1 MRTPEEVFHALVDGV
16 RELNAGDSSAAGRL
30 AELYAPDTDVRHP
43 MAPLGDTPL
52 RGREALRHHFAN
64 RPPGNAAR
72 AGMHAE
78 DIRIHHTTDP
88 EVIVAE
94 FTYRGDA
101 KWSVP
106 CVFVLRVR
114 DGQIVE
120 SRDYIAHVE
129 FARITGNLDTLFEQL
144 ATRGT
149 P

>member
-1 MRTPEEVFHALVDGV
+1 VRTPEDVFYALVDGV
-16 RELNAGDSSAAGRL
+16 RELNAGDGAAADRL

-52 RGREALRHHFAN
+52 RGREALRHHFAS

-78 DIRIHHTTDP
+78 DVRIHHTTDP

-101 KWSVP
+101 QWSVP

-114 DGQIVE
+114 DGLIVE

-129 FARITGNLDTLFEQL
+129 FARIAGTLAPLLEQL
-144 ATRGT
+144 TTRA
-149 P
+149 